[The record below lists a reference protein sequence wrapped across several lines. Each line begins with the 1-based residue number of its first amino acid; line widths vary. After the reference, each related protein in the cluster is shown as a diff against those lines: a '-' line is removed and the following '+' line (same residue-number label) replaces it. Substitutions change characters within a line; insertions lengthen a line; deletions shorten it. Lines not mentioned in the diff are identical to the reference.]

1 MGHEVIG
8 VDTNMDKIDLVKE
21 KITHAIA
28 LDATDL
34 QAVKTLPLKD
44 ADVVIVGIGEDFGAS
59 IMATA
64 IFKQLN
70 VKRLISRAISP
81 LHETVL
87 LAIGVDEIV
96 HPEEETAERLAKKL
110 EMKGVIDSFNL
121 SEDYNII
128 EAEVPER
135 YIGRTIAETDF
146 RGNFNINV
154 LTIIQLE
161 AKTNLFGMSQKKK
174 KVLGV
179 VSPQTKLKKGDIL
192 VLFGDIKDIQE
203 MLQLEL
209 K

>member
-1 MGHEVIG
+1 
-8 VDTNMDKIDLVKE
+8 MDKIDLVKE

-179 VSPQTKLKKGDIL
+179 VSPQTKLEKGDIL